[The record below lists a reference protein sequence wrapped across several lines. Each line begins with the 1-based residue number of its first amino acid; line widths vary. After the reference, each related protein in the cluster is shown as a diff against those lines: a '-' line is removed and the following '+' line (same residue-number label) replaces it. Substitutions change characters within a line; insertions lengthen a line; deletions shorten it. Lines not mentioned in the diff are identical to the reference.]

1 STQSAA
7 LAPPSA
13 SALPTHLTPF
23 FGREAEIA
31 QLIALLDRKEV
42 RLITLLGLG
51 GIGKTRLAQQIG
63 HLQQSTDGDYVFF
76 ISLVGLI
83 DGSSLASVLASTL
96 ELTGQGMEP
105 VQALIQFLHAK
116 KVLLLLDNFEHLLD
130 QALLITQ
137 LLEAAPS
144 LKILVTSRA
153 RLNLAGE
160 QLFVVNGLPYAQA
173 ASDSTARFAEQVDDH
188 HHDDIHYGDIVQA
201 SPALQ
206 LFSQCA
212 QRVAPYF
219 QLTAATIPAVWRICH
234 LVQGMPLALEMAAAW
249 LETLPLAAIADEIRH
264 SIDFL
269 ATQRRDAPTHQQ
281 SIRAVFNRSWQLLA
295 PSEQLTLRRCALF
308 RGGFTRDA
316 AAAVGDITVHALAR
330 LIHKSFVQFDQQHMG
345 GRYQLHE
352 LLRQFAVEQLE
363 VAGEMES
370 IASAHSTYYLNLLA
384 AQENRLVG
392 KDSSTAVA
400 DIQQELAN
408 IHQGWNWA
416 VAHVELASLRKNA
429 YTLGEYYSVA
439 GLSGQG
445 VQTFENA
452 YHTLGA
458 APVAPVH
465 EDDRRWLLATF
476 LALKADF
483 LVTQN
488 RLDEA
493 LCAIEEGYP
502 LCQSTP
508 NYWAET
514 SFQFHHSRIFWR
526 RGRQEE
532 AEKCLQATLQLVQ
545 RYAPEDRSDHPLAN
559 VELSTLIW
567 LAHPAAVRG
576 DYQQADKYYADG
588 LALARRIGNRRVE
601 FIFLLNMAG
610 MAAMRCDWEQARQLY
625 TTILPLASDIRSQW
639 GEASIL
645 LEFGIAI
652 CHEGEYEAALDMC
665 QRALIIFQRT
675 NEQVKT
681 PLTLLTCA
689 HIHGHLGEWEEVKRI
704 LELLPAPLQHD
715 DHIVSNYARQVHAT
729 LAWLQGDFALGAAY
743 ANAGL
748 KTPGNRND
756 LLHRAHFLILLG
768 HNQSSRG
775 LDSAAQ
781 LAYAE
786 ALALYSTLA
795 LPTLAAEAQAGLA
808 ELALRLGKLA
818 TALDYV
824 EQVLT
829 IIQKEPYA
837 GYDEPFFLYL
847 IAYRVLHAVQDDRAS
862 AILEQGYRLLHHYA
876 AQIQDEQRRC
886 AFLENVPS
894 HYALHTAAVEARER
908 FTLRGNH

>member
-1 STQSAA
+1 
-7 LAPPSA
+7 
-13 SALPTHLTPF
+13 
-23 FGREAEIA
+23 
-31 QLIALLDRKEV
+31 
-42 RLITLLGLG
+42 
-51 GIGKTRLAQQIG
+51 
-63 HLQQSTDGDYVFF
+63 
-76 ISLVGLI
+76 
-83 DGSSLASVLASTL
+83 
-96 ELTGQGMEP
+96 
-105 VQALIQFLHAK
+105 
-116 KVLLLLDNFEHLLD
+116 
-130 QALLITQ
+130 
-137 LLEAAPS
+137 
-144 LKILVTSRA
+144 
-153 RLNLAGE
+153 
-160 QLFVVNGLPYAQA
+160 
-173 ASDSTARFAEQVDDH
+173 
-188 HHDDIHYGDIVQA
+188 
-201 SPALQ
+201 
-206 LFSQCA
+206 
-212 QRVAPYF
+212 
-219 QLTAATIPAVWRICH
+219 
-234 LVQGMPLALEMAAAW
+234 
-249 LETLPLAAIADEIRH
+249 
-264 SIDFL
+264 
-269 ATQRRDAPTHQQ
+269 
-281 SIRAVFNRSWQLLA
+281 
-295 PSEQLTLRRCALF
+295 
-308 RGGFTRDA
+308 
-316 AAAVGDITVHALAR
+316 
-330 LIHKSFVQFDQQHMG
+330 
-345 GRYQLHE
+345 
-352 LLRQFAVEQLE
+352 
-363 VAGEMES
+363 
-370 IASAHSTYYLNLLA
+370 
-384 AQENRLVG
+384 
-392 KDSSTAVA
+392 VA

-610 MAAMRCDWEQARQLY
+610 MAAMRCDWAQARQIY
-625 TTILPLASDIRSQW
+625 TTILPLASEIRSQW
-639 GEASIL
+639 GQASIL

-652 CHEGEYEAALDMC
+652 CHEGEYESALDMC

-689 HIHGHLGEWEEVKRI
+689 HIYGHLGEWEEVKRI
-704 LELLPAPLQHD
+704 LEQLPAPLHYE

-729 LAWLQGDFALGAAY
+729 LAWLHGDFALGVAHAQ
-743 ANAGL
+743 AGL
-748 KTPGNRND
+748 EATGNRTD

-775 LDSAAQ
+775 HNSAAQ

-808 ELALRLGKLA
+808 ELALRLGNLA
-818 TALDYV
+818 TALDYI
-824 EQVLT
+824 EQVLM
-829 IIQKEPYA
+829 IVQGEPYA

-847 IAYRVLHAVQDDRAS
+847 TAYRVLHAVQDDRAS

-876 AQIQDEQRRC
+876 AQIQDEKRRC

-894 HYALHTAAVEARER
+894 HYALQTAAVEARER